1 MTIFQPSSVYPFY
14 PENGDSM
21 SLRNSICI
29 PNYLVSHSGSCVY
42 GSHLEEFKS
51 HKKHGSVGAMKIAP
65 CLLGHAWKRLQ
76 NVTRSVVNVVI
87 ILQYLVQVNVLSYC
101 LLAGYA
107 SIYKQRTGNN
117 VDGIA
122 IYYKRDV
129 FELVDHTTVEYFQPG
144 VSVLDR
150 HNVGLVAK
158 LAVRANPSRY
168 LVVATTHLLYNPR
181 RHDVKLAQMQVL
193 LAEVERFAFKGF
205 R

>member
-1 MTIFQPSSVYPFY
+1 M
-14 PENGDSM
+14 
-21 SLRNSICI
+21 
-29 PNYLVSHSGSCVY
+29 
-42 GSHLEEFKS
+42 
-51 HKKHGSVGAMKIAP
+51 
-65 CLLGHAWKRLQ
+65 
-76 NVTRSVVNVVI
+76 
-87 ILQYLVQVNVLSYC
+87 QVNVLSC
-101 LLAGYA
+101 CVLAGYA

-129 FELVDHTTVEYFQPG
+129 FELVDHTSVEYYQPG
-144 VSVLDR
+144 VSILDR

-181 RHDVKLAQMQVL
+181 RHDVKLAQMQIL